1 MPKPGSIADK
11 IKQAD
16 VSTTG
21 FKKRKEPLW
30 KGPES
35 KDEELGGITFSML
48 SRFLGCRE
56 RFRIQYIEGLRPTKT
71 FNHKIEY
78 GQMWHTCEEALAK
91 ITEPSNKPYN
101 PPSWCPAI
109 SGALKDYCQGLVH
122 IYPTQAEQIDHW
134 YRVCKVQFPE
144 YVKFWA
150 KNKDVKNRT
159 QLMQEQVFH
168 IPYTLPSGR
177 VVWFRGKWD
186 AVDLIGSGK
195 DAGIYVQENKTK
207 GTINE
212 QQLLRQLTFDLQTM
226 IYVIALVEDQKLDS
240 MSSQLGAAEDSS
252 NRCRSVPIAGVRY
265 NVVRRPLSGGTGT
278 IRQHKPSKSNPQG
291 ESKDEFY
298 GRVAQY
304 IIDEPQSYFMR
315 WKVEVTQA
323 DIAKFR
329 KECLDPI
336 LEQLCDWYEFIT
348 GDDRR
353 RNKQIG
359 REYNDVHYRH
369 PYGLYN
375 VLDEGGSSELDEYLT
390 TGSTIGLTQ
399 VDELFSELKC

>member
-11 IKQAD
+11 IKQAN
-16 VSTTG
+16 VTPSG

-35 KDEELGGITFSML
+35 KDEDFGGITFSML

-78 GQMWHTCEEALAK
+78 GQMWHTCEEDLAK
-91 ITEPSNKPYN
+91 TQGTLAS
-101 PPSWCPAI
+101 SWL
-109 SGALKDYCQGLVH
+109 GALKDYCQRLVH
-122 IYPTQAEQIDHW
+122 TYPTQAEQIDHW

-150 KNKDVKNRT
+150 KNKDVKERT
-159 QLMQEQVFH
+159 PLMQEQVFH
-168 IPYTLPSGR
+168 VPYILPSGR
-177 VVWFRGKWD
+177 VVWLRGKWD

-195 DAGIYVQENKTK
+195 NAGVYVQENKTK

-226 IYVIALVEDQKLDS
+226 IYLVALDYAKGDFVNPIVPKPAR
-240 MSSQLGAAEDSS
+240 MA
-252 NRCRSVPIAGVRY
+252 PIAGVRY
-265 NVVRRPLSGGTGT
+265 NVVRRPLSGGAGT

-315 WKVEVTQA
+315 WKVEITQA

-348 GDDRR
+348 GEDRR

-369 PYGLYN
+369 PYGLWN
-375 VLDEGGSSELDEYLT
+375 VLDEGGSSELDEYLA

-399 VDELFSELKC
+399 VDELFSELKT